1 MPEVEE
7 KRAAAPV
14 ARNGQQG
21 APRGSRSSSSS
32 SDVSSLARPV
42 NNPKVRCTCGADLAA
57 HSGSLAS
64 ASASSCK
71 GIENGHQGKITV
83 PGIKEDSEFAS
94 GSTKYSRRDPAR
106 DRSGRDNSRKSGAT
120 SQKED
125 VQETSKRSSSTQT
138 RSTIK
143 GSFLSSEKGS
153 VGAKPKT
160 ATHKG
165 TAATVSGVGDQGVR
179 TKGVVGGALSE
190 KPTDV
195 SREERGK
202 VVSGAS
208 SMETQQSAGWDPLW
222 KVTLNSSFHLVRMH
236 VAMM

>member
-64 ASASSCK
+64 ASSCK
-71 GIENGHQGKITV
+71 GIENGRQGKKTA

-94 GSTKYSRRDPAR
+94 GRTKYSQRDPAR

-120 SQKED
+120 SHKED

-165 TAATVSGVGDQGVR
+165 TAATVSGVGEQGVR

-190 KPTDV
+190 KATDV
-195 SREERGK
+195 RREERGK

-222 KVTLNSSFHLVRMH
+222 KVTLNSSFPLVRMH
-236 VAMM
+236 LAMM